1 MNETQRGLMESEQ
14 NAASDEYFG
23 SRPQIDTTD
32 RRRVFEA
39 GFDRAWKAL
48 LPTVCDCT
56 TETHADG
63 LTMDLHAMA
72 YAEEIDRLR
81 EAVALATPVMDAH
94 AGPTRLAQ
102 FQTRLTPNAG
112 IKADA
117 EGGRALN
124 D

>member
-1 MNETQRGLMESEQ
+1 MNETQRALMEGER

-23 SRPQIDTTD
+23 ARPQIDTTD

-63 LTMDLHAMA
+63 RQ
-72 YAEEIDRLR
+72 E
-81 EAVALATPVMDAH
+81 
-94 AGPTRLAQ
+94 TRCGSDQMMRSLK
-102 FQTRLTPNAG
+102 TPNAKLTG
-112 IKADA
+112 LAPGKD
-117 EGGRALN
+117 
-124 D
+124 DQ

>member
-1 MNETQRGLMESEQ
+1 MNETQRALMEGER

-23 SRPQIDTTD
+23 ARPQIDTTD

-63 LTMDLHAMA
+63 RQETRWLSKEKSNERRQGT
-72 YAEEIDRLR
+72 
-81 EAVALATPVMDAH
+81 VQ
-94 AGPTRLAQ
+94 AGRT
-102 FQTRLTPNAG
+102 AG
-112 IKADA
+112 WN
-117 EGGRALN
+117 GC
-124 D
+124 

>member
-1 MNETQRGLMESEQ
+1 MNETQRALMEGER

-23 SRPQIDTTD
+23 ARPQIDTTD

-63 LTMDLHAMA
+63 RQ
-72 YAEEIDRLR
+72 E
-81 EAVALATPVMDAH
+81 
-94 AGPTRLAQ
+94 TRCGSDQMMRSLK
-102 FQTRLTPNAG
+102 TPNALAQ
-112 IKADA
+112 ADA
-117 EGGRALN
+117 ACGVSPGAMGSASL
-124 D
+124 

>member
-1 MNETQRGLMESEQ
+1 MNETQRALMEGER

-23 SRPQIDTTD
+23 ARPQIDTTD

-63 LTMDLHAMA
+63 RQ
-72 YAEEIDRLR
+72 E
-81 EAVALATPVMDAH
+81 
-94 AGPTRLAQ
+94 TRCGSDQMMRSLK
-102 FQTRLTPNAG
+102 TPNALAQ
-112 IKADA
+112 ADA
-117 EGGRALN
+117 ACGVSPGAMG
-124 D
+124 